1 MQRSKV
7 ALSLALTSKKSLQFD
22 RGYWYLFLSMPMMYA
37 TSVGVLLFGIEKE
50 SRSLQWMRSLPT
62 SSKQIAWN
70 KLVVAI
76 GTLALVWLIASAIA
90 LLAVAILVWQWIAWE
105 RTIAEN
111 EEQLRSAS
119 EAIFQ
124 TPAEPLAEITPK
136 TQPTDPALKSQWEE
150 ILSQVQHPYFKN
162 QIDLF
167 FQEPEFSPD
176 SQVVSPQDK
185 HRVVWSMLPESLGKF
200 VHANRTFLDSI
211 HCVENSGTVPEL
223 VWETNAK
230 HWAVGGGIEP

>member
-1 MQRSKV
+1 
-7 ALSLALTSKKSLQFD
+7 
-22 RGYWYLFLSMPMMYA
+22 
-37 TSVGVLLFGIEKE
+37 
-50 SRSLQWMRSLPT
+50 MRSLPT

-90 LLAVAILVWQWIAWE
+90 LLAVAILVSQWIAWE

-124 TPAEPLAEITPK
+124 TPAEPLAELTPK

-150 ILSQVQHPYFKN
+150 ILSQLQHPYFKN

-167 FQEPEFSPD
+167 FQEPYH
-176 SQVVSPQDK
+176 Q
-185 HRVVWSMLPESLGKF
+185 
-200 VHANRTFLDSI
+200 
-211 HCVENSGTVPEL
+211 CVENSGTVP
-223 VWETNAK
+223 TNTREILGDCPHK
-230 HWAVGGGIEP
+230 YSGNTQGLSPS

>member
-1 MQRSKV
+1 
-7 ALSLALTSKKSLQFD
+7 
-22 RGYWYLFLSMPMMYA
+22 MPMMYA
-37 TSVGVLLFGIEKE
+37 TSVRVLLFGIEKE
-50 SRSLQWMRSLPT
+50 SRSLQRMRSLPT
-62 SSKQIAWN
+62 YSKQIAWN
-70 KLVVAI
+70 ELVVAI

-119 EAIFQ
+119 DAIFQ

-167 FQEPEFSPD
+167 FQETEFSPD

-200 VHANRTFLDSI
+200 VHAYRTFLDSI
-211 HCVENSGTVPEL
+211 HCVENSGTVPLKTRGLSLENSGT
-223 VWETNAK
+223 VPK
-230 HWAVGGGIEP
+230 HGSEKLGDCPRVC